1 MTIQKSCLVFLSV
14 AFVMLGA
21 SPASA
26 DEATE
31 KQYVF
36 NIAIYQILT
45 NVTGNGLISQTL
57 PGVEGWVQII
67 HEKLDD
73 VELVMEG
80 NTLTWNG
87 QPEPYNPR
95 IMRLYK
101 PNIMTQEGGRAD
113 MVVGGGESDV
123 QYMTR
128 REDGLFELHT
138 MPLGQEYHTLGMKLS
153 VLPTPSDRPEI
164 INCDLKFAY
173 TWIKDRE
180 RIEGVWLPVGKPVI
194 AQSASSGNVMM
205 ELGKWSCLQLSAD
218 SEGHIYVFIKC
229 TPA

>member
-36 NIAIYQILT
+36 NVFVYQILT
-45 NVTGNGLISQTL
+45 NVTGNGLTTRTL
-57 PGVEGWVQII
+57 PGVEGWVQVI
-67 HEKLDD
+67 HEKLDN

-80 NTLTWNG
+80 DAITWNG
-87 QPEPYNPR
+87 QPEPDNPR
-95 IMRLYK
+95 IMSLAK
-101 PNIMTQEGGRAD
+101 PNIITQEGERATI
-113 MVVGGGESDV
+113 VVGQEASV

-138 MPLGQEYHTLGMKLS
+138 MPPDQKHQTLGMGLS
-153 VLPTPSDRPEI
+153 LLPAPSDRPGI
-164 INCDLKFAY
+164 INCDLKF
-173 TWIKDRE
+173 THSWIKDRE
-180 RIEGVWLPVGKPVI
+180 KLEGVWLPVGKPVM
-194 AQSASSGNVMM
+194 ANCGTSGNVMM

-218 SEGHIYVFIKC
+218 SQGHLYVFIKC

>member
-45 NVTGNGLISQTL
+45 NVTGNGLTSRTL
-57 PGVEGWVQII
+57 PGVEGWVQVI
-67 HEKLDD
+67 HEKLDN

-80 NTLTWNG
+80 DAITWNG
-87 QPEPYNPR
+87 QPKPDNPR
-95 IMRLYK
+95 IMSLAK
-101 PNIMTQEGGRAD
+101 PNIITQEGERAN
-113 MVVGGGESDV
+113 MVVGDEFV

-138 MPLGQEYHTLGMKLS
+138 TTSPDQEFQPLRLQLS
-153 VLPTPSDRPEI
+153 LLPAPSDRPGI
-164 INCDLKFAY
+164 INCDLKFHY
-173 TWIKDRE
+173 NWIKDRE
-180 RIEGVWLPVGKPVI
+180 RIEGVGLPVGKPVI
-194 AQSASSGNVMM
+194 ADVGTSGNVMM

-218 SEGHIYVFIKC
+218 SEGHIYVFIKA
-229 TPA
+229 TLQ

>member
-45 NVTGNGLISQTL
+45 NVTGNGLTTRTL
-57 PGVEGWVQII
+57 PGVEGWVQVI
-67 HEKLDD
+67 HEKLDN

-80 NTLTWNG
+80 DAITWNG
-87 QPEPYNPR
+87 QPEPDNPR
-95 IMRLYK
+95 IMSLAK
-101 PNIMTQEGGRAD
+101 PNIITQEGERAT
-113 MVVGGGESDV
+113 MVVGDESV

-138 MPLGQEYHTLGMKLS
+138 MPQPLGMKLS
-153 VLPTPSDRPEI
+153 LLPAPSDRPGI
-164 INCDLKFAY
+164 INCDLKFHY
-173 TWIKDRE
+173 NWIKDRE
-180 RIEGVWLPVGKPVI
+180 RIEGVGLPVGKPVI
-194 AQSASSGNVMM
+194 ADVGTSGNVMM

-218 SEGHIYVFIKC
+218 SEGHIYVFIKA
-229 TPA
+229 TPQ